1 MTARPPTSQGIAELY
16 GQQANMS
23 LEDAVKDDLSGDY
36 KDMILMKIRGQAK
49 IDAEVL
55 WDALDGLG
63 TDEERLNEILTTRN
77 PGQVKEMA
85 REYPLLLK
93 NKSGRSLWD
102 HVCGDTTF
110 KYERLL
116 KAKIDPAG
124 MLAFSMCDPGAL
136 SAGRA

>member
-1 MTARPPTSQGIAELY
+1 
-16 GQQANMS
+16 MS
-23 LEDAVKDDLSGDY
+23 LEDAIKDDLSGDY

-77 PGQVKEMA
+77 PGQVREMV
-85 REYPLLLK
+85 REYPLLEK
-93 NKSGRSLWD
+93 NTSTRSLWD
-102 HVCGDTTF
+102 HVCSDTTF